1 MPENQRLFIASF
13 PPPALGRALHRL
25 ARRQHALLGGRC
37 MPAANLHLTLT
48 FLGQTPT
55 ASIPAILDLLQQMPA
70 LECTLTLDTLGTFLN
85 GGIVWAGSASV
96 PESLA
101 EWVTQLRG
109 GLQDNDIVFDNRP
122 FRPHITLLRK
132 AAQIEVPIEPALA
145 WQLGR
150 AELCISRS
158 SADGSVYQVVSSAS
172 QPPAG
177 TI

>member
-1 MPENQRLFIASF
+1 MPVD
-13 PPPALGRALHRL
+13 
-25 ARRQHALLGGRC
+25 
-37 MPAANLHLTLT
+37 NLHLTLT

-55 ASIPAILDLLQQMPA
+55 ASIPAILDVLNRMPA
-70 LECTLTLDTLGTFLN
+70 LECTLTLDILGTFLN

-96 PESLA
+96 PESLT
-101 EWVTQLRG
+101 EWVTQLRA
-109 GLQDNDIVFDNRP
+109 GLQASDIVFDNRP

-132 AAQIEVPIEPALA
+132 AAQIETPIEPALA
-145 WQLGR
+145 WQLRR

-177 TI
+177 AI